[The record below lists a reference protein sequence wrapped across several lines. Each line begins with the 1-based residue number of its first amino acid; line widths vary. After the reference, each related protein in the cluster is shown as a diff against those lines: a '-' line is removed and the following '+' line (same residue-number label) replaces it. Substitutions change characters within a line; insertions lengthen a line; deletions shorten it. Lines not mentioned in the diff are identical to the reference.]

1 MALNLLGKLLSRT
14 ATTGLAATALAAAI
28 LPWTWSAWAAWAL
41 AVTALFLA
49 WRAHR
54 DLGPE
59 RDRFARGVA
68 LAAVGAAAAQQ
79 GPVPAALAA
88 GALIALVGFEP
99 LLAVAVAT
107 GHMDTA
113 NLAVARERAWFTP
126 RVMGEALSAGG
137 GVFAAAGAVALA
149 AETSVPLWIA
159 VAAAA
164 ATAGAAGAGALGAL
178 LRRRRS
184 AHSGDAAVIEALEAL
199 EPAFIVH
206 FSGPPASAYQL
217 EMWLPYLDRLGDPYA
232 IVAREKVHLDDL
244 RDATGAPIVVAPSMS
259 ELERLLVP
267 SVKAAFY
274 VNGSALNTHL
284 VRFGHLKHLQLFHGE
299 SDKASSF
306 NKVTAIYDTVFVAGQ
321 AAVDRYRAH
330 GLDLDF
336 RKVGRPQLA
345 SIAPGPRTVAGPRPV
360 LLYAPTWTGLTSE
373 FDYSSLAIG
382 RLIVEEALRRDLAVI
397 MRAHPYTRFNLAAA
411 KRLDEI
417 ERILAED
424 AERTGRAHLWGSQ
437 ATGSVSIVDCANAAD
452 IAVCDVSGV
461 ATDWIATDRPFAV
474 TDMGGLGE
482 RFTETA
488 WIAKGAYRIDEDGS
502 NLEAVFD
509 ELLSTD
515 SKAAQRKETR
525 EYFLGTASGEASV
538 DVFLK
543 ETRAAYSD

>member
-1 MALNLLGKLLSRT
+1 VNLLRKLLSRT
-14 ATTGLAATALAAAI
+14 ATTGLAALALAAAV
-28 LPWTWSAWAAWAL
+28 LSWDWAAWAL
-41 AVTALFLA
+41 AAAALLLA

-68 LAAVGAAAAQQ
+68 LAAISVVAAQQ
-79 GPVPAALAA
+79 GPVPAAVAG
-88 GALIALVGFEP
+88 GALIAVVGFEP
-99 LLAVAVAT
+99 LLAIAVAT
-107 GHMDTA
+107 GHMDSA

-149 AETSVPLWIA
+149 TGTTAPLW

-164 ATAGAAGAGALGAL
+164 AVLTVGAAGAGALGAL

-184 AHSGDAAVIEALEAL
+184 AHAGDAAVIGALETL
-199 EPAFIVH
+199 EPVFIVH

-217 EMWLPYLDRLGDPYA
+217 EMWLPYLDLLGDPYA
-232 IVAREKVHLDDL
+232 VVVREKVHLEEL
-244 RDATGAPIVVAPSMS
+244 RGSTAAPIIVAPSMS

-306 NKVTAIYDTVFVAGQ
+306 NKVTAIYDAVFVAGQ

-345 SIAPGPRTVAGPRPV
+345 SIVAGPRATSGPRPV

-373 FDYSSLAIG
+373 FDYSSLSIG
-382 RLIVEEALRRDLAVI
+382 RQIVEEALRRDLAVI
-397 MRAHPYTRFNLAAA
+397 LRSHPYTRFNLAAA
-411 KRLDEI
+411 RRLDEI

-424 AERTGRAHLWGSQ
+424 AERSGRAHLWGSQ
-437 ATGSVSIVDCANAAD
+437 ATGSVSLVDCVNAAD

-461 ATDWIATDRPFAV
+461 ATDWIASDRPFAV

-482 RFTETA
+482 RFADEA
-488 WIAKGAYRIDEDGS
+488 WIAKGAYRIEGDGS
-502 NLEAVFD
+502 NLESVFD
-509 ELLSTD
+509 ELLDTD

-525 EYFLGTASGEASV
+525 EYFLGPASGEESV
-538 DVFLK
+538 SKFVNAA
-543 ETRAAYSD
+543 RAAYRD

>member
-1 MALNLLGKLLSRT
+1 VHLLRKLLSRT
-14 ATTGLAATALAAAI
+14 ATTGLAALALAAAV
-28 LPWTWSAWAAWAL
+28 LPWGWTAWAAWAL
-41 AVTALFLA
+41 AAATLFLA

-68 LAAVGAAAAQQ
+68 LAAIGVVAAQH
-79 GPVPAALAA
+79 GPVPAAVAG
-88 GALIALVGFEP
+88 GALIAVVGFEP

-107 GHMDTA
+107 GHMTSA

-126 RVMGEALSAGG
+126 RVMGEAISAGG

-149 AETSVPLWIA
+149 TGSIVPLW
-159 VAAAA
+159 AAAA
-164 ATAGAAGAGALGAL
+164 AAGATAGAAGAGAFQAL

-184 AHSGDAAVIEALEAL
+184 AHAGDAAVIAALEAL
-199 EPAFIVH
+199 EPSFIVH
-206 FSGPPASAYQL
+206 FSGPPGSVYQL
-217 EMWLPYLDRLGDPYA
+217 AMWLPYLDRLGDPYA
-232 IVAREKVHLDDL
+232 VVSREQVHFEEL
-244 RDATGAPIVVAPSMS
+244 RGITSAPIVVAPSMS

-306 NKVTAIYDTVFVAGQ
+306 NKVTAIYDEVFVAGQ

-330 GLDLDF
+330 GLDLAF

-345 SIAPGPRTVAGPRPV
+345 AVHAGPRTASGPRPV

-411 KRLDEI
+411 KRLEAI
-417 ERILAED
+417 ERLLAED
-424 AERTGRAHLWGSQ
+424 AEKTGRAHLWGTQ
-437 ATGSVSIVDCANAAD
+437 ASGSVGIVDCINAAD
-452 IAVCDVSGV
+452 VAVCDVSGV
-461 ATDWIATDRPFAV
+461 ATDWIAADRPFAV

-482 RFTETA
+482 RFADEA
-488 WIAKGAYRIDEDGS
+488 WIAKGAYRLDGDGA
-502 NLEAVFD
+502 NLAAVFD
-509 ELLSTD
+509 ELLVTD

-525 EYFLGTASGEASV
+525 EYFLGTASGEERV
-538 DVFLK
+538 DVFV
-543 ETRAAYSD
+543 EAARAAYRD

>member
-1 MALNLLGKLLSRT
+1 MNLLRKLLSRT
-14 ATTGLAATALAAAI
+14 ATTGLAALALAAAL
-28 LPWTWSAWAAWAL
+28 LPWDWTPWAAWAL
-41 AVTALFLA
+41 AAGTLVLA
-49 WRAHR
+49 WREHPE
-54 DLGPE
+54 LGPD

-68 LAAVGAAAAQQ
+68 LAAIGAVAAQH
-79 GPVPAALAA
+79 GALPAAIAA
-88 GALIALVGFEP
+88 GALIAVVGFEP

-107 GHMDTA
+107 GHMTSA
-113 NLAVARERAWFTP
+113 NLEVQRDRTWFTP
-126 RVMGEALSAGG
+126 RAVGETISASGFIFALGAGG
-137 GVFAAAGAVALA
+137 SLA
-149 AETSVPLWIA
+149 TGTGGPLWIA
-159 VAAAA
+159 AVAAL
-164 ATAGAAGAGALGAL
+164 ATVGAAGAGAAGAL
-178 LRRRRS
+178 LQRRRS
-184 AHSGDAAVIEALEAL
+184 AHAGDQAVISALEAL
-199 EPAFIVH
+199 EPQFIVH
-206 FSGPPASAYQL
+206 FSGPPGSAYQL

-232 IVAREKVHLDDL
+232 VVTREKTHLDAV
-244 RDATGAPIVVAPSMS
+244 RAATGAPVVVAPSMS

-345 SIAPGPRTVAGPRPV
+345 AVATGPRTASGPRPV

-382 RLIVEEALRRDLAVI
+382 KRIVEEALRRDLAVI

-411 KRLDEI
+411 RRLDEI
-417 ERILAED
+417 ERLLAED
-424 AERTGRAHLWGSQ
+424 AERSGRAHLWGSQ
-437 ATGSVSIVDCANAAD
+437 AAGSVGLVDCINAAD

-461 ATDWIATDRPFAV
+461 ATDWIASDRPFAV
-474 TDMGGLGE
+474 TDMAGLGE
-482 RFTETA
+482 RFTEEA
-488 WIAKGAYRIDEDGS
+488 WIAKGAYRLDRDAA
-502 NLEAVFD
+502 NVAAVFD
-509 ELLSTD
+509 ELLVTD

-525 EYFLGTASGEASV
+525 EYFLGETAGDAAVEVFTTAAKEAY
-538 DVFLK
+538 
-543 ETRAAYSD
+543 RA

>member
-1 MALNLLGKLLSRT
+1 MHLLRKLLSRT
-14 ATTGLAATALAAAI
+14 ATTGLAAAALASAV

-41 AVTALFLA
+41 ATTALLLA

-54 DLGPE
+54 ELGPE

-68 LAAVGAAAAQQ
+68 IAAISVVAAQQ
-79 GPVPAALAA
+79 GPIPAALAG
-88 GALIALVGFEP
+88 GALIAVVGFEP

-107 GHMDTA
+107 GHMDSA
-113 NLAVARERAWFTP
+113 NLAVTRERAWFTP

-137 GVFAAAGAVALA
+137 GVFAAAGALALTA
-149 AETSVPLWIA
+149 DTSLPLWIAA

-164 ATAGAAGAGALGAL
+164 TVGAAAAGALGAL

-184 AHSGDAAVIEALEAL
+184 AHAGDAAVIQALEAL
-199 EPAFIVH
+199 EPVFIVH

-217 EMWLPYLDRLGDPYA
+217 EMWLPYLDRLGDPYVV
-232 IVAREKVHLDDL
+232 VAREKVHLDEL
-244 RDATGAPIVVAPSMS
+244 RGSTGAPIVVAPSMS

-284 VRFGHLKHLQLFHGE
+284 VRFGQLKHLQLFHGE

-336 RKVGRPQLA
+336 REVGRPQLA
-345 SIAPGPRTVAGPRPV
+345 SIAAGPRTASGPRPV

-411 KRLDEI
+411 RRLDEI

-424 AERTGRAHLWGSQ
+424 AEKSGRAHLWGAQ
-437 ATGSVSIVDCANAAD
+437 ATGSVSLVDCVNAAD

-461 ATDWIATDRPFAV
+461 ATDWIAADRPFAV

-482 RFTETA
+482 HFADEA
-488 WIAKGAYRIDEDGS
+488 WIAKGAYRIDRDGS
-502 NLEAVFD
+502 NLESVFR
-509 ELLSTD
+509 ELLDTD

-525 EYFLGTASGEASV
+525 EYFLGTASGEESV
-538 DVFLK
+538 EVFVHAA
-543 ETRAAYSD
+543 RAAYRD

>member
-1 MALNLLGKLLSRT
+1 VHLLRKLLTRT
-14 ATTGLAATALAAAI
+14 ATTGLAALALAAAV
-28 LPWTWSAWAAWAL
+28 LPWDWTAWAAWAL
-41 AVTALFLA
+41 ATAALVLA

-68 LAAVGAAAAQQ
+68 LAAFGVLAAQQ
-79 GPVPAALAA
+79 GPVPAAVA
-88 GALIALVGFEP
+88 GGLLIAVVGFEP

-107 GHMDTA
+107 GHMDSA

-126 RVMGEALSAGG
+126 RVMGEAISAGG
-137 GVFAAAGAVALA
+137 GVFAAAVAVALA
-149 AETSVPLWIA
+149 TGMSLPLWIA
-159 VAAAA
+159 AAAA
-164 ATAGAAGAGALGAL
+164 MLTIGAAGAGALGAL
-178 LRRRRS
+178 QRRRRS
-184 AHSGDAAVIEALEAL
+184 AHAGDAAVIGALEAL
-199 EPAFIVH
+199 EPVFIVH

-217 EMWLPYLDRLGDPYA
+217 EMWLPYLDLLGDPYA
-232 IVAREKVHLDDL
+232 VVVREKVHLDEL
-244 RDATGAPIVVAPSMS
+244 RGATDAPIIVAPSMS

-267 SVKAAFY
+267 SLKAAFY

-306 NKVTAIYDTVFVAGQ
+306 NKVTAIYDEVFVAGQ

-345 SIAPGPRTVAGPRPV
+345 SINAGPRAASGPRPV

-411 KRLDEI
+411 RRLEEI

-424 AERTGRAHLWGSQ
+424 AEKTGRAHLWGSQ
-437 ATGSVSIVDCANAAD
+437 ATGSVSLVDCVNAAD

-461 ATDWIATDRPFAV
+461 ATDWIASDRPFAV
-474 TDMGGLGE
+474 TDMGRLGE
-482 RFTETA
+482 RFADEA
-488 WIAKGAYRIDEDGS
+488 WIAKGAYRIDGDGS

-509 ELLSTD
+509 ELIDTD

-525 EYFLGTASGEASV
+525 EYFLGAAAGEASV
-538 DVFLK
+538 DAFVASAR
-543 ETRAAYSD
+543 EAYRD